1 MERKLIPLTLM
12 LIAGAMCSIVCF
24 AQGYDAYTMLW
35 ALFIVLLIFYVLGSV
50 IKRVMEKFEIE
61 NEEKSKEEGEVIEKE
76 SSDENGEST
85 SDTEAKTS

>member
-35 ALFIVLLIFYVLGSV
+35 ALFIVLLVFYVLGSV

-85 SDTEAKTS
+85 SDTEVKN

>member
-35 ALFIVLLIFYVLGSV
+35 ALFIVLLVFYVLGSV

-76 SSDENGEST
+76 SSDENGENT
-85 SDTEAKTS
+85 SDTEVKN

>member
-35 ALFIVLLIFYVLGSV
+35 ALFIVLLVFYVLGSV

-85 SDTEAKTS
+85 SDTEVRN

>member
-85 SDTEAKTS
+85 SDTEVKN

>member
-35 ALFIVLLIFYVLGSV
+35 ALFIVLLFFYVLGSV
-50 IKRVMEKFEIE
+50 IKRVM
-61 NEEKSKEEGEVIEKE
+61 
-76 SSDENGEST
+76 
-85 SDTEAKTS
+85 